1 MGYDVARLAFRRG
14 PGDLA
19 RPRGSETLLQ
29 SLPMMRILLLLLM
42 LTTSWMLGPCPDGA
56 AAEPVDYAGD
66 ILPILETYC
75 IGCHTADDPAGGLSM
90 QSHDDLLRGGS
101 SGVAVTAGSPESS
114 RLLSMISGT
123 MEPVMPPDG
132 EPGPNEEELAVLT
145 AWIDQGAIGPEGDM
159 PIKRA
164 LRVPEIMPA
173 ANVQIP
179 VTAVAVS
186 TDGKLQAVARFESLQ
201 VRSARDQSVLTRIE
215 PQPGKINAVH
225 FSDDSTRLLV
235 ASGLT
240 GVYGRAA
247 IYSVTSGELIRE
259 LVGHHDTLYAAVFS
273 PDESIIATAGYDRE
287 IILWDVASGQP
298 LRTLVGH
305 NGAIF
310 DLAFSPDGQVLASAC
325 ADETVKIWHVAS
337 GQRLDTLSQP
347 EAEVFAVVFTPD
359 GQHITAGG
367 ADNRLRVW
375 QWESKATARINPL
388 VATRFV
394 DESPLLKLAITPDG
408 KSLVVLSESGNVK
421 VLSTESWDV
430 TAVLPSTDDAAS
442 DIAICPNGTSAMI
455 SLMNGQLVRRDLPP
469 PARPS
474 SGVSQTVEPIYMDL
488 GEPIITEEA
497 KLRESFGEA
506 TPLVD
511 RGAVISGTISV
522 ADQRDAYAWRAGAGE
537 VWAIDADAADSSPI
551 DPMVTILDESSQ
563 PVLRTRLQA
572 VRDSYFTFRGKN
584 SSQSNDFRLFN
595 WREMNLND
603 YLYAAGEV
611 TRLWMHPRGPDS
623 GFNVYPG
630 EGTRWTYFGTTHAT
644 HALGEPAYIV
654 RPLSHGETPP
664 ANGLPTFD
672 IPYQNDDDPM
682 RRVGK
687 NSRLLFKA
695 PADARYTVVVTDT
708 RGEGGA
714 AYHYKLALRAAT
726 PGFSPSVSKISKPI
740 HKGSGREFIVKV
752 DRIDG
757 FDGPVTFELSGLPDG
772 VIANTPL
779 TIQAGQQSA
788 IGTIWASASAQW
800 DEPIEPQVVATA
812 TVLGRRVERRV
823 GSVGNL
829 TLTETP
835 QAIPT
840 IQPIDQELADDESW
854 TLAIRR
860 GETVSARVLLR
871 RSSGFDREVSLGN
884 ETSGRNTTHGV
895 FIDNIGLNGLL
906 VRRDENER
914 EFFLTA
920 EPMAELGPRSFFIT
934 ANIDGGVTSHP
945 IVVNVLP

>member
-1 MGYDVARLAFRRG
+1 
-14 PGDLA
+14 
-19 RPRGSETLLQ
+19 
-29 SLPMMRILLLLLM
+29 MRILLLLLM
-42 LTTSWMLGPCPDGA
+42 LTTAWTLGPCSGGV
-56 AAEPVDYAGD
+56 AAEPVDFVRD
-66 ILPILETYC
+66 VLPILETYC

-90 QSHDDLLRGGS
+90 QSHEDLLRGGS
-101 SGVAVTAGSPESS
+101 SGVAVTAGSPASS

-123 MEPVMPPDG
+123 MEPIMPPDG
-132 EPGPNEEELAVLT
+132 EPGPNEEERAVLS
-145 AWIDQGAIGPEGDM
+145 AWIEQGATGPEGDM
-159 PIKRA
+159 PTKRA
-164 LRVPEIMPA
+164 LRVPEITPA
-173 ANVQIP
+173 AEIDSP
-179 VTAVAVS
+179 ITAVAVS
-186 TDGKLQAVARFESLQ
+186 SDGKFQAVARFESLRL
-201 VRSARDQSVLTRIE
+201 RSAGDQSVLTQIE

-247 IYSVTSGELIRE
+247 IYSVASGELIRE

-273 PDESIIATAGYDRE
+273 PDESFVATAGYDRE

-298 LRTLVGH
+298 LWTLTGH

-347 EAEVFAVVFTPD
+347 EAEVFAVAFTPD
-359 GQHITAGG
+359 RQHIVAGG

-375 QWESKATARINPL
+375 RWESKETAQINPL
-388 VATRFV
+388 IATRFI
-394 DESPLLKLAITPDG
+394 DESPLLKFAVTPDG
-408 KSLVVLSESGNVK
+408 KALVVLSESGNVK
-421 VLSTESWDV
+421 VVSTESWNV
-430 TAVLPSTDDAAS
+430 TTVLPSTDDAAS
-442 DIAICPNGTSAMI
+442 DVAICPDGTCAMI
-455 SLMNGQLVRRDLPP
+455 SLMNGQLVTRRLPP
-469 PARPS
+469 PAPPS
-474 SGVSQTVEPIYMDL
+474 SETSQAVEPIYMDL
-488 GEPIITEEA
+488 GEPIVTEET
-497 KLRESFGEA
+497 KLRELASE
-506 TPLVD
+506 TIPLVG

-522 ADQRDAYAWRAGAGE
+522 PDQSDAYAWQAGAGE
-537 VWAIDADAADSSPI
+537 VWAIDADAADGSPI
-551 DPMVTILDESSQ
+551 DPMVTVLDESSQ

-572 VRDSYFTFRGKN
+572 VRDSYFTFRGKD

-654 RPLSHGETPP
+654 RPLSNGEAPP

-682 RRVGK
+682 RRAGK
-687 NSRLLFKA
+687 NSRLLFTA
-695 PADARYTVVVTDT
+695 LADARYTVVVTDT
-708 RGEGGA
+708 RGAGGP
-714 AYHYKLALRAAT
+714 AYRYKLTLRAAT
-726 PGFSPSVSKISKPI
+726 PRFSPSVTQISKPI
-740 HKGSGREFIVKV
+740 RKGSGREFIVKV

-779 TIQAGQQSA
+779 TVQAGQRSA

-800 DEPIEPQVVATA
+800 DEPIEPQVTATA

-823 GSVGNL
+823 GSVGKL
-829 TLTETP
+829 TLADAP

-840 IQPIDQELADDESW
+840 IQPIDREVADDERW
-854 TLAIRR
+854 TLSLRR
-860 GETVSARVLLR
+860 GETVSARVVLR
-871 RSSGFDREVSLGN
+871 RSSGFENEVSLGN
-884 ETSGRNTTHGV
+884 ETSGRNTAHGV

-934 ANIDGGVTSHP
+934 ANVDGGVTSHP